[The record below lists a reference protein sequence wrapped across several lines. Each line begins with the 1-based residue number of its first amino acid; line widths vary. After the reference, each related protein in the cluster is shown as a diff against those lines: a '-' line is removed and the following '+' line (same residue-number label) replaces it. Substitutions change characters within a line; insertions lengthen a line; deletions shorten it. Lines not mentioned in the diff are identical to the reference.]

1 MEGHKP
7 NILVIGIGGAG
18 NNIITRLNKDGLLER
33 VQTLGVDTN
42 VQNLLNSA
50 SDKKLAIGASTKG
63 LGAGKDPKI
72 GEIAAKKSIKIIRD
86 HINAEIVFLIAGLG
100 GGTGTGSTP
109 IISRIAR
116 NKGILTIC
124 ICTLP
129 FKVEGRK
136 RMDFALVALEEI
148 TAVVDALIVIPN
160 EKLLEMAP
168 TSSLKDAFRIADE
181 LAVTALQGIIELV
194 AKPGLINVDLA
205 DLRTLFSLSKK
216 PTGISI
222 IWRGKSKGTN
232 RVKEAVQKA
241 MEFPFI
247 TVDLSIATGA
257 IINVTGSPDLSLQD
271 AHKIVQY
278 VTDKLNENAQVIWGL
293 IIDKALTN
301 TVKVTIVISGVEIIF
316 DDFAE

>member
-1 MEGHKP
+1 
-7 NILVIGIGGAG
+7 
-18 NNIITRLNKDGLLER
+18 
-33 VQTLGVDTN
+33 VDTN

-50 SDKKLAIGASTKG
+50 SDNKLAIGESTKG

-72 GEIAAKKSIKIIRD
+72 GEVAARESITIIKEY
-86 HINAEIVFLIAGLG
+86 INAEIVFLIAGLG
-100 GGTGTGSTP
+100 GGTGTGATP

-116 NKGILTIC
+116 NKNILTIC

-129 FKVEGRK
+129 FKVEGKK

-148 TAVVDALIVIPN
+148 MAVVDAIIVIPN

-168 TSSLKDAFRIADE
+168 PTTSLEDAFRIADD
-181 LAVTALQGIIELV
+181 LAICGLQGIVELV

-205 DLRTLFSLSKK
+205 DLRALFSLSKK

-222 IWRGKSKGTN
+222 IWRGTSEGEN

-247 TVDLSIATGA
+247 DVDLSIAKGA
-257 IINVTGSPDLSLQD
+257 IINITADPDLSLQE
-271 AHKIVQY
+271 AHEIAQY
-278 VTDKLNENAQVIWGL
+278 VTDNLNKDIQVIWGL
-293 IIDKALTN
+293 IIDEALVN
-301 TVKVTIVISGVEIIF
+301 TVKVTIVISGVEISF
-316 DDFAE
+316 DDFAR